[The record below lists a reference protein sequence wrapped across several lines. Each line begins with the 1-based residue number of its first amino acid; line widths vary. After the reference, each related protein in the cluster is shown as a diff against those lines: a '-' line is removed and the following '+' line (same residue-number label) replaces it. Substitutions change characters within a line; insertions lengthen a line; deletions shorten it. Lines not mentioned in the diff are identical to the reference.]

1 MYYFVFCLIYFSSL
15 NLLFNLKL
23 KRKCSVTLRYQRF
36 FFAISTSLICRG
48 FFKNIFQLKK
58 NHKRFLFIYIY
69 IYIYILN
76 KKIIYK
82 IKKNIEFD
90 DVHDLHQEFS

>member
-1 MYYFVFCLIYFSSL
+1 MLP
-15 NLLFNLKL
+15 
-23 KRKCSVTLRYQRF
+23 
-36 FFAISTSLICRG
+36 FAINDLFLLSQPHSYVVVFLKTYFI
-48 FFKNIFQLKK
+48 KK
-58 NHKRFLFIYIY
+58 NHNRFLFIYIYIY